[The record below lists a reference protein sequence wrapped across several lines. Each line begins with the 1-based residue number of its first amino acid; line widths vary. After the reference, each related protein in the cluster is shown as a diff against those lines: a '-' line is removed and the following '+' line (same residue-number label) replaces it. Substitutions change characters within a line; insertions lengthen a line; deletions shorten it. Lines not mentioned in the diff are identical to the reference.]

1 MAEFLPFQ
9 GLRYNLRKVQLDD
22 VLAPPYDVVK
32 GSMRDE
38 LLQRSAYNVIDIELP
53 EGDDDTKYDNAA
65 EILQSWRNINILK
78 LDDPGFYVYEQE
90 FAVPGSG
97 AMKKRRGVL
106 GALRLEEFGKGVQP
120 HEHTLSGPKQ
130 DRLKLLRSTQ
140 TNISPIFGLYKD
152 EDGWSNA
159 LMDVVC
165 SGKPHGEATDGDG
178 IIHRLWHVTD
188 DETVNA
194 IEASLEEESILIA
207 DGHHRYETALNYRN
221 ECAAAASDW
230 TGEEGANWVMMMCV
244 STSDPGLIILPTHR
258 AVKNVDAAK
267 VAQLPGE
274 LEKYFCVKPLPFDQ
288 LEQAINSESRPSI
301 GVILPNATYQVTL
314 KEGEDH
320 LAAMDNSKSS
330 AYNEL
335 DVTVLHRLILENEL
349 GIDAEKLAGGE
360 HVAYTI
366 HASDARKKVLSGD
379 AQAAFILRSTRSE
392 QVSDVANA
400 GDKMPQKSTYFYPKL
415 ATGMVIRPLH

>member
-9 GLRYNLRKVQLDD
+9 GLRYNLRKVQLAD
-22 VLAPPYDVVK
+22 VIAPPYDVVK
-32 GSMRDE
+32 GSMRDD
-38 LLQRSAYNVIDIELP
+38 LMKRSAYNVIDIELP
-53 EGDDDTKYDNAA
+53 AGDGDAKYANAE

-97 AMKKRRGVL
+97 DIKKRRGVL

-130 DRLKLLRSTQ
+130 DRLKLLRATEA
-140 TNISPIFGLYKD
+140 NISPIFGLYND

-159 LMDVVC
+159 LIDVIC
-165 SGKPHGEATDGDG
+165 NGAPQGEATDSDG

-194 IEASLEEESILIA
+194 ITASLEEESILIA

-258 AVKNVDAAK
+258 AIKNVDAAK

-274 LEKYFCVKPLPFDQ
+274 LEKYFEVKPLAFDQ
-288 LEQAINSESRPSI
+288 LEQAINSESNPSI

-314 KEGEDH
+314 KDGDAH
-320 LAAMDNSKSS
+320 LAAMDGERSA

-349 GIDAEKLAGGE
+349 GVDAAKLAGGE
-360 HVAYTI
+360 HVSYTI
-366 HASDARKKVLSGD
+366 HAADARQKVLSGE
-379 AQAAFILRSTRSE
+379 AQAAFLLRPTRSE

-415 ATGMVIRPLH
+415 ATGIVIRPLH